1 MVENPNGSNLLQQ
14 DLEKIHEDDLEVMDF
29 EVTSFSSAKY
39 EGKKDNKKRDWVRF
53 EVMVIRLFPVL
64 DVEQEGKRGNHRPE
78 CRAPRNK
85 EGQFKNQDNTRKQG
99 NNEDTS
105 SKAMLAIDGVGL
117 KREVACKDYEINMLK
132 SEFEKVKQEKEGIEF
147 KIEKFDNGSKS
158 LNKLLDNPEFKSY
171 GFERRTHPNA
181 QRNMVPRAVLMKT
194 GLKPFN
200 TARIVKGWW
209 MRQVV
214 HKELGDRMERAVT
227 TASSLEAE
235 QDSEDADGISSLPN
249 SEIFEQLALMGC
261 LLFKERMNKGNGWWR
276 NWLFNMKEHFNI
288 MRRQEHLPERV

>member
-1 MVENPNGSNLLQQ
+1 MFSSGSQ
-14 DLEKIHEDDLEVMDF
+14 DLSNVEKR
-29 EVTSFSSAKY
+29 
-39 EGKKDNKKRDWVRF
+39 NKSTKSKR
-53 EVMVIRLFPVL
+53 
-64 DVEQEGKRGNHRPE
+64 E
-78 CRAPRNK
+78 CRAARNK
-85 EGQFKNQDNTRKQG
+85 EGQFKYQDNTRKQG

-158 LNKLLDNPEFKSY
+158 LNKLLENPEFKSY

-227 TASSLEAE
+227 TASSLEVE
-235 QDSEDADGISSLPN
+235 QDS
-249 SEIFEQLALMGC
+249 
-261 LLFKERMNKGNGWWR
+261 GNI
-276 NWLFNMKEHFNI
+276 NMTQSMATLNE
-288 MRRQEHLPERV
+288 LSP